1 MEQYLTFTN
10 YALWE
15 VIVNGD
21 LDSSVASAST
31 EENTSNTNE
40 TVNTTHSVS
49 ATSSKNQ
56 ASTASYADDV
66 MFSFLSNQSNAL
78 PLDNEDLEQIDT
90 DDLKEMDLKWQVAM
104 LTIRVKRRCHFAR
117 ECREPRNQGNR
128 NREPLARNAP
138 VDTST
143 TNAFVVLDGIDK
155 TGLSYDGQ
163 MNESDANKSE
173 VLNNVVDSCES
184 DRDDNQVNDGFKK
197 GEGYHVVPPPYT
209 RNYMPPRANLS
220 FIGLDNF
227 VFKSKESNCEDE
239 YVFEPKEEKKTLK
252 PSLEKIKFV
261 NARNTSV
268 ENENKAEN
276 LGSSVRV
283 LGDQGIF
290 ESGCSRY
297 MTGNKSYLTD
307 YQEIDSGFVEFGGNA
322 KGDKIT
328 RKGPMRSDDE
338 VADDDGK
345 KSTKVLRKENGV
357 LDLAKEGYKNDQ
369 EKDVRYQEEALRKQL
384 EQESKRLFG
393 QGDATNTNSTS
404 RLNTVSSP
412 INAVSTSFTTVD
424 PGRERTQRNEFE
436 SMFGQDK
443 DVNGN
448 RTFTSVST
456 IRSTYVYLGGSI
468 PVNAATLPNV
478 DLPTDPLMPDLEDTT
493 DTRIFSGAYDD
504 EVEGAKADFNNLE
517 LTTVVSPIFITK
529 IHKDHPKEQIIRDPL
544 LALQTRRMTKTSQEH
559 AMVMQKDD
567 GIFISQDKYVADSLK
582 KFDFSSM
589 KTTSTPIV

>member
-1 MEQYLTFTN
+1 
-10 YALWE
+10 
-15 VIVNGD
+15 
-21 LDSSVASAST
+21 
-31 EENTSNTNE
+31 
-40 TVNTTHSVS
+40 
-49 ATSSKNQ
+49 
-56 ASTASYADDV
+56 
-66 MFSFLSNQSNAL
+66 
-78 PLDNEDLEQIDT
+78 
-90 DDLKEMDLKWQVAM
+90 
-104 LTIRVKRRCHFAR
+104 
-117 ECREPRNQGNR
+117 
-128 NREPLARNAP
+128 
-138 VDTST
+138 
-143 TNAFVVLDGIDK
+143 
-155 TGLSYDGQ
+155 

-184 DRDDNQVNDGFKK
+184 DWDDNQVNDGFKK

-209 RNYMPPRANLS
+209 RNYMPPRADLS
-220 FIGLDNF
+220 FIGLDNS
-227 VFKSKESNCEDE
+227 VFKSKESDCEDE
-239 YVFEPKEEKKTLK
+239 YMFEPKEAKKTLK

-276 LGSSVRV
+276 LRSSVRV
-283 LGDQGIF
+283 LGDSPQYALQDQGIF
-290 ESGCSRY
+290 DSGCSRY
-297 MTGNKSYLTD
+297 MTRNKSYLTD
-307 YQEIDSGFVEFGGNA
+307 YQEIDSGFIEFGGNA

-328 RKGPMRSDDE
+328 RKDDE
-338 VADDDGK
+338 VTDDDGK
-345 KSTKVLRKENGV
+345 KSTEVLRKENGV

-369 EKDVRYQEEALRKQL
+369 EKDVRYQEDALRKQL

-393 QGDATNTNSTS
+393 QGEATNTNSTS

-412 INAVSTSFTTVD
+412 INAVSTSFTIVD
-424 PGRERTQRNEFE
+424 PGRERTQRNKFK

-443 DVNGN
+443 DVYGN
-448 RTFTSVST
+448 RTFTFVSI

-504 EVEGAKADFNNLE
+504 EVEGTKADFNNLE
-517 LTTVVSPIFITK
+517 LTTVISPISITK

-559 AMVMQKDD
+559 AMVSYIKKKRRINHKDYQNCLLACFLSQIEPKKVIQALTD
-567 GIFISQDKYVADSLK
+567 LSWINAIQDKYVADSLK

-589 KTTSTPIV
+589 KTTSTPIETNKALIKDEEAEDQAVVANSTTEVEYVAATNCCGQGFAAALAVLNIEESQSRKHDMSEPVKYYLID